1 MENIENLKK
10 FWNKKKV
17 FVTGHT
23 GFKGSWL
30 CIILKYLKSNVYGYA
45 LKPERLSLFNKSKI
59 KRNLSLNTY
68 SDINDLTKLKKKIK
82 SIKPEIIFHLAAQP
96 FVLES
101 YKKPLKTFNTNIIG
115 TYNLL
120 EVSRKYFKNYN
131 DKTNKFLFLHVST
144 DEVYGS
150 LNHEEVSFL
159 EEVSSL
165 NGSGNSLDWTFS

>member
-59 KRNLSLNTY
+59 KKFYKSCEFNLGEN
-68 SDINDLTKLKKKIK
+68 LKFFYTTQPDT
-82 SIKPEIIFHLAAQP
+82 SIKKG
-96 FVLES
+96 
-101 YKKPLKTFNTNIIG
+101 KKGKKG
-115 TYNLL
+115 KK
-120 EVSRKYFKNYN
+120 RKGK
-131 DKTNKFLFLHVST
+131 K
-144 DEVYGS
+144 G
-150 LNHEEVSFL
+150 
-159 EEVSSL
+159 
-165 NGSGNSLDWTFS
+165 